1 MSSAF
6 SLPLLTH
13 TWLLLTCGSIVVRFT
28 KSLYIPQRVRL
39 NSVVQSP
46 LKMNAKQLLLTL
58 GALVLL
64 LATFAAGYAVY
75 PLLHGAS
82 APALAASGMGDPGS
96 GAADDAPRDLG
107 VFWEAWR
114 LLDGNFYGE
123 QPDDQARV
131 YGAVRGLAGA
141 YGDPYTLFVEPQP
154 RELERDQMRGSF
166 GGIGATVEI
175 TGTRIL
181 LHPLP
186 DQPAARAGVQDGDEL
201 LRVDGAAVSGE
212 MSSDAVVALIRG
224 PVGSTVVLT
233 LRRVSGDSNQE
244 LAQELEVGVE
254 RAEIQTPSMEW
265 RILEGAPNVGYIRH
279 TIFSERSPQ
288 EMEQAIAELAEAGA
302 DRFIW
307 DLRGNPGGLL
317 DSAIALADLWLDEGA
332 VLVQESAGGASK
344 TFTSADGGVGRD
356 YPLVVVV
363 DAGSASASEIVAGA
377 LQDRGRARLVGER
390 TFGKGSVQ
398 SIYELADQSS
408 LHVTSAQWF
417 TPNRRKISGE
427 GLAPDIAVEPG
438 TDPLPAAVAA
448 MDASAALG
456 HGAPPAEEEEQAE
469 SEAGSIP

>member
-1 MSSAF
+1 
-6 SLPLLTH
+6 
-13 TWLLLTCGSIVVRFT
+13 
-28 KSLYIPQRVRL
+28 
-39 NSVVQSP
+39 
-46 LKMNAKQLLLTL
+46 MNAKQLLLAL

-64 LATFAAGYAVY
+64 SATFAAGYAVY
-75 PLLHGAS
+75 PLLHGAG
-82 APALAASGMGDPGS
+82 APAPDAVD
-96 GAADDAPRDLG
+96 GAPLDLG
-107 VFWEAWR
+107 LFWEAWR

-186 DQPAARAGVQDGDEL
+186 GQPAARAGVQDGDEL
-201 LRVDGAAVSGE
+201 LRIDGAVVSGE
-212 MSSDAVVALIRG
+212 MTSDAVVALIRG
-224 PVGSTVVLT
+224 PVGSTVALT
-233 LRRVSGDSNQE
+233 LRRVSGGD
-244 LAQELEVGVE
+244 AKELEVGVE

-265 RILEGAPNVGYIRH
+265 RILEGAPHVGYIRH
-279 TIFSERSPQ
+279 AIFSERSPQ
-288 EMEQAIAELAEAGA
+288 EMAQAIAELTEAGA
-302 DRFIW
+302 NRFIW
-307 DLRGNPGGLL
+307 DLRGNPGGLV
-317 DSAIALADLWLDEGA
+317 DSAIALADLWLDEGV
-332 VLVQESAGGASK
+332 VLIQESAGGASK
-344 TFTSADGGVGRD
+344 TFTSADGGAGRD
-356 YPLVVVV
+356 YPLVLVV

-377 LQDRGRARLVGER
+377 LQDRGRARIVGER

-456 HGAPPAEEEEQAE
+456 QGSPPAGEQGQAE
-469 SEAGSIP
+469 SEAGSTP

>member
-1 MSSAF
+1 
-6 SLPLLTH
+6 
-13 TWLLLTCGSIVVRFT
+13 
-28 KSLYIPQRVRL
+28 
-39 NSVVQSP
+39 
-46 LKMNAKQLLLTL
+46 MNAKQLLLAL

-64 LATFAAGYAVY
+64 SATFAAGYAVY
-75 PLLHGAS
+75 PLLHGAPTPAPIAPDAAAPGS
-82 APALAASGMGDPGS
+82 AAAPA
-96 GAADDAPRDLG
+96 APLDLG

-114 LLDGNFYGE
+114 LLDDNFYGP

-181 LHPLP
+181 LHPLAG
-186 DQPAARAGVQDGDEL
+186 QPAARAGVRDGDEL
-201 LRVDGAAVSGE
+201 VRIDGAPVSAA
-212 MSSDAVVALIRG
+212 MSSDEVVALIRG
-224 PVGSTVVLT
+224 PVGSTVTLT
-233 LRRVSGDSNQE
+233 LRRAAGATAAAE
-244 LAQELEVGVE
+244 EVEVAVE

-288 EMEQAIAELAEAGA
+288 EMEQAIAELTAAGA
-302 DRFIW
+302 NRFIW
-307 DLRGNPGGLL
+307 DLRGNPGGLV
-317 DSAIALADLWLDEGA
+317 DSAIALADLWLDEGV

-344 TFTSADGGVGRD
+344 TFTSADGGAGRD

-448 MDASAALG
+448 MDAAAAFG
-456 HGAPPAEEEEQAE
+456 NGAPPVAGREQAE
-469 SEAGSIP
+469 SEVGSIP

>member
-1 MSSAF
+1 LLYI
-6 SLPLLTH
+6 SLR
-13 TWLLLTCGSIVVRFT
+13 VRLCRGCRAIL
-28 KSLYIPQRVRL
+28 KSLYVPQQVRFY
-39 NSVVQSP
+39 SVVQSP
-46 LKMNAKQLLLTL
+46 LTMNAKQLLLTL

-64 LATFAAGYAVY
+64 SATFAAGYAVY
-75 PLLHGAS
+75 PLLHGAG
-82 APALAASGMGDPGS
+82 APALATPGA
-96 GAADDAPRDLG
+96 GAPAPDAAGGAPLDLG
-107 VFWEAWR
+107 VFWEAWQ
-114 LLDGNFYGE
+114 LLDGNFYGD
-123 QPDDQARV
+123 QPDDQTRV

-175 TGTRIL
+175 TGTRII
-181 LHPLP
+181 LHPLAG
-186 DQPAARAGVQDGDEL
+186 QPADRAGVQDGDEL
-201 LRVDGAAVSGE
+201 LRVDGTPVSAE
-212 MSSDAVVALIRG
+212 MTSDAVVALIRG
-224 PVGSTVVLT
+224 PVGSTVTLG
-233 LRRVSGDSNQE
+233 LRRASGGG
-244 LAQELEVGVE
+244 AQELDVSVE

-265 RILEGAPNVGYIRH
+265 RMLENAPGVGYIRH

-288 EMEQAIAELAEAGA
+288 EMEQAIAELTEAGA
-302 DRFIW
+302 ERFIW
-307 DLRGNPGGLL
+307 DLRGNPGGLV
-317 DSAIALADLWLDEGA
+317 DSAIALADMWLDEGV

-344 TFTSADGGVGRD
+344 TFTSADGGAGRD

-398 SIYELADQSS
+398 SIYELADESS

-427 GLAPDIAVEPG
+427 GLAPDIAIEPG

-448 MDASAALG
+448 MDAAAALVP
-456 HGAPPAEEEEQAE
+456 GAPPHVGQEQAE